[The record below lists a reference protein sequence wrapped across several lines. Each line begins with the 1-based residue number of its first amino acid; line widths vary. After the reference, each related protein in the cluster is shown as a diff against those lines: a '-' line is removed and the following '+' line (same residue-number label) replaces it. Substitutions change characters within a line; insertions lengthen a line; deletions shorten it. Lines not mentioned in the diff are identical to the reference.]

1 MKSFKAKVIDP
12 VGIHARPA
20 SELVQIASKFQS
32 DVTIKSNGKA
42 ANAKSI
48 ITIMSAGIKC
58 GDDIEIEVSG
68 DDEAAAIKEIEA
80 KLKESKII

>member
-1 MKSFKAKVIDP
+1 MKSFTAKVIDP

-20 SELVQIASKFQS
+20 SELVQIASKFKS
-32 DVTIKSNGKA
+32 DININANGKSV
-42 ANAKSI
+42 NAKSI

-58 GDDIEIEVSG
+58 GDDMTIEANG
-68 DDEAAAIKEIEA
+68 DDEADAITAIEA